1 MDVSAFVTRLQAQ
14 VTGLREIGA
23 AAGLEAAVARNLA
36 APAAYVIPLAETGT
50 VIDGLGETN
59 ELEHRLFG
67 VISVVETLDTSGGD
81 AVLGLAGVRSQI
93 KAALIGFVPDDTTGE
108 PVIFM
113 RGEIVQFKGDG
124 RLWWSDEF
132 QLKSYY
138 RSA

>member
-1 MDVSAFVTRLQAQ
+1 MDVSAFVARLQNRM
-14 VTGLREIGA
+14 TGMREIGA
-23 AAGLEAAVARNLA
+23 AAGLEAAMASNLA

-50 VIDGLGETN
+50 VIESLGETD

-67 VISVVETLDTSGGD
+67 VISVVETRDPAGAD
-81 AVLGLAGVRSQI
+81 AVLGLAEVRRQI
-93 KAALIGFVPDDTTGE
+93 KDALIGFVPDEATGE

-113 RGEIVQFKGDG
+113 GGEIVQFKGDG